1 MQQIKLQCPSSRI
14 KTNSFNTYSLFF
26 NHKKCLS
33 YANHLVIKFERT
45 MQKKLMSIFA
55 AGIFT
60 TSFTLTSTAFAEQN
74 KTDIKENIEV
84 TQQTVT
90 KDELAAI
97 YVLSEVCPSLVPQD
111 DKFNTGYKAL
121 LKDYLPNE
129 KNPDSALKNLLKQSS
144 FKPALEQARLDAKT
158 AGDQGNQKVCN
169 DIKDYQSS

>member
-1 MQQIKLQCPSSRI
+1 
-14 KTNSFNTYSLFF
+14 
-26 NHKKCLS
+26 
-33 YANHLVIKFERT
+33 
-45 MQKKLMSIFA
+45 MQKKLMSVIS
-55 AGIFT
+55 AGIFF
-60 TSFTLTSTAFAEQN
+60 TSLSVMPTAFAKEN

-111 DKFNTGYKAL
+111 DKFNAGYNSL

-129 KNPDSALKNLLKQSS
+129 KNPDSALKNIVKQNA

-169 DIKDYQSS
+169 DIKDYQSQ